1 MTNAEY
7 QTNRIAQGA
16 SLLASLN
23 EVIQEHCREQGV
35 ETAFALR
42 DALIDMHKA
51 DNTLRGYRA
60 ENMTESTMAVIGPI
74 HGSEGTDMD
83 AAYSQLSG
91 PRFLD
96 VDRRKIMRTLNTI
109 MFIALLGFPAVAST
123 LLFSTG
129 NPDGRIGTLSRPGA
143 SEPRQGGQARQCP

>member
-1 MTNAEY
+1 MSLTVPRPYRSVQGGGGMTNAEY

-91 PRFLD
+91 PRFFGCRPEED
-96 VDRRKIMRTLNTI
+96 YANT
-109 MFIALLGFPAVAST
+109 
-123 LLFSTG
+123 
-129 NPDGRIGTLSRPGA
+129 
-143 SEPRQGGQARQCP
+143 